1 MAMIMITVM
10 MLRIMI
16 KIMMRTSFYKCI
28 YINAVEISIRIIPIF
43 IPGPPT
49 QLWQQQQ
56 EQARLLIV
64 SFTNPLAAG

>member
-1 MAMIMITVM
+1 MALIMITVI

-28 YINAVEISIRIIPIF
+28 YKSVEISIRIIPIF

-49 QLWQQQQ
+49 QLWKQQQ
-56 EQARLLIV
+56 EQARLLVV